1 MNSFELRNSYS
12 NVVFLQTI
20 ENESTVCQ
28 NKTPE
33 VVEQNVDKLEEEML
47 SKILIINDITKE
59 ITNLAMRIR

>member
-1 MNSFELRNSYS
+1 MLF
-12 NVVFLQTI
+12 FLQAI

-33 VVEQNVDKLEEEML
+33 VVEQNMDKLVEEIL

-59 ITNLAMRIR
+59 ITNLAMSIR